1 MDNAFE
7 NENLEEVQGQI
18 VDNVGQD
25 VGQTQGGA
33 GSGDWENQAK
43 YFQSQKDKLHTENQK
58 LRQYEQIGQML
69 ESRPDIVQTIT
80 GMVQNPV
87 GQPAVPERVTMGK
100 DEFDPWAAYNDPA
113 SKSYQFRQQEM
124 QESIN
129 YAVEGQLAGV
139 QRQVG
144 ITELKSRLKNKGLND
159 QQINSFMEFA
169 NRNPADYGVD
179 GAINMWKSMVPQ
191 QRGPGRPPKN
201 RPPVNPMSNVR
212 KNVGAP
218 QQAGVLNGQQP
229 VRKNKKDSM
238 WDAIT
243 NSGSRAN
250 VL

>member
-7 NENLEEVQGQI
+7 NENLEQVQGQI

-25 VGQTQGGA
+25 VSQAQNGT
-33 GSGDWENQAK
+33 GSGNWENQAK
-43 YFQSQKDKLHTENQK
+43 YFQSEKDKLHTENQK
-58 LRQYEQIGQML
+58 LKQYEQIGQML

-87 GQPAVPERVTMGK
+87 GQPTVPQRVTMGK

-129 YAVEGQLAGV
+129 SAVEGQLAGV

-144 ITELKSRLKNKGLND
+144 ITELKSRLKSKGLND
-159 QQINSFMEFA
+159 QQVDSFMQFA
-169 NRNPADYGVD
+169 SKNPAEYGVD
-179 GAINMWKSMVPQ
+179 GAINMWKSMNPQ
-191 QRGPGRPPKN
+191 QGGHMPPPQN

-212 KNVGAP
+212 KNVGVP

-229 VRKNKKDSM
+229 VRKNRKDSM

-243 NSGSRAN
+243 NSGSRNN